1 MKADHKDTPTLVSL
15 FAGAGGLDLGL
26 ETAGFVTLAA
36 NDIEHHACETLRA
49 NKLLSSLSDKEFNDW
64 FSKQVDQ
71 RCYRGSSPSEIAALR
86 TRVERTRLDRK
97 FLARAS
103 ILEGEIRSLSSAT
116 IADAAG
122 VRQGEVTL
130 VAGGPP
136 CQPFS
141 RAGKRETV
149 ESEDG
154 RLFLEFVRVVRD
166 LRPRWFLFENVKGL
180 LLSGTTVVGS
190 RCSVCERQSLV
201 SFNDRQAYLDG
212 EPRILPC
219 SCGNATPTLFDES
232 RKGGSLDIIRSE
244 FDSLGYK
251 TYQTVLNAAD
261 FGAPQTRE
269 RVIIVG
275 SRDGENF
282 DWPLPTHG
290 LGPTAQKQGAFD
302 FLPKR
307 KPWRSMFDALWAKG
321 HPTFGNLDPETA
333 VLWVKNVVRPHA
345 EPVTW
350 SLSRPSPTIGA
361 HQAAKLAIA
370 PDGVP
375 EAQLRRQQWH
385 LKGHRQGDLPPVF
398 VKHEYLSDLELLTL
412 QAFPSGW
419 YLYGTRMQRAFQIG
433 NAVPVTLGHA
443 LGKAIMSAMSVS
455 ASGHSD
461 AIGKVTPHE
470 RRNAASI
477 F

>member
-1 MKADHKDTPTLVSL
+1 MKATHENAPTLVSL

-49 NKLLSSLSDKEFNDW
+49 NKLLSALSDAEFDAW

-71 RCYRGSSPSEIAALR
+71 RCYRGSAPSEIAALR

-97 FLARAS
+97 FLAHAT
-103 ILEGEIRSLSSAT
+103 ILEGEIRSLSSPT

-122 VRQGEVTL
+122 VCPGEVTL

-141 RAGKRETV
+141 RAGKRQTV

-180 LLSGTTVVGS
+180 LLSGTTIVGS
-190 RCSVCERQSLV
+190 RCSVCGKQSLV
-201 SFNDRQAYLDG
+201 SFNDRQSYLEG
-212 EPRILPC
+212 TPNIRAC
-219 SCGNATPTLFDES
+219 SCGNTKPTLFDES

-244 FDSLGYK
+244 FDNLGYK

-275 SRDGENF
+275 SRDSEPF

-290 LGPTAQKQGAFD
+290 LGVAASKQGEFD
-302 FLPKR
+302 FLPRR
-307 KPWRSMFDALWAKG
+307 KPWRSMLDALWAKG
-321 HPTFGNLDPETA
+321 HPAFGKLDPEVA

-350 SLSRPSPTIGA
+350 SLNRPSPTIGA

-370 PDGVP
+370 PNGVP

-398 VKHEYLSDLELLTL
+398 VKHEYLTDLELLTL
-412 QAFPSGW
+412 QTFPSGW

-443 LGKAIMSAMSVS
+443 LGQAIMAAMKSS
-455 ASGHSD
+455 PINASNASE
-461 AIGKVTPHE
+461 KVMSHE
-470 RRNAASI
+470 RTNAASVL
-477 F
+477 